1 MWITRKGY
9 TCLLQEFTE
18 LKETLKSKLKE
29 LGDQAE
35 RDSDLPENPIWK
47 QLQVEIR
54 FNIPRKIAEIQKSIS
69 EAQII
74 EDMLLPIL
82 NNDDKAH
89 IGSKVRIKFS
99 NDDKEYEFIIVG
111 PYDLKVFEKAI
122 SYLSP
127 LGRAILNTEEGEEKA
142 FMAPSGE
149 RIFAVLSIQK
159 GL

>member
-9 TCLLQEFTE
+9 ESLLQGAAEI
-18 LKETLKSKLKE
+18 KETIKNKLKE

-47 QLQVEIR
+47 QLQVEVK
-54 FNIPRKIAEIQKSIS
+54 FNLPRKMEEIQKLIS

-74 EDMLLPIL
+74 EDMLIPML
-82 NNDDKAH
+82 NNDNKAH
-89 IGSKVRIKFS
+89 IGSKVKIKF
-99 NDDKEYEFIIVG
+99 NNEDKEYEFIIVG
-111 PYDLKVFEKAI
+111 SYDLKVVKNGI

-127 LGRAILNTEEGEEKA
+127 LGKAILNTEEREEKS
-142 FMAPSGE
+142 FISPGGE
-149 RIFAVLSIQK
+149 RTFIVLSIQK

>member
-9 TCLLQEFTE
+9 MALLQEFIDV
-18 LKETLKSKLKE
+18 KETIKEKLKE

-54 FNIPRKIAEIQKSIS
+54 VNLPRKMADIQKLIS
-69 EAQII
+69 DAQII
-74 EDMLLPIL
+74 EDMLLPL
-82 NNDDKAH
+82 LKNDGKAH
-89 IGSKVRIKFS
+89 IGSRVRIKF
-99 NDDKEYEFIIVG
+99 NNEDKEYEFVIVG
-111 PYDLKVFEKAI
+111 PYDLKVIENSI

-127 LGRAILNTEEGEEKA
+127 LGRAILNAEEREEKT
-142 FMAPSGE
+142 FVAPSGE
-149 RIFAVLSIQK
+149 RIFTIISIQK

>member
-18 LKETLKSKLKE
+18 LKETLRNKLKE

-54 FNIPRKIAEIQKSIS
+54 FNIPRKIAEIQKLIS

-74 EDMLLPIL
+74 EDMLGDIL
-82 NNDDKAH
+82 YDISKVH
-89 IGSKVRIKFS
+89 IGSKVRIKF
-99 NDDKEYEFIIVG
+99 NDDDKEHEFIIVG
-111 PYDLKVFEKAI
+111 PYDLKIINNSI
-122 SYLSP
+122 SYFSP
-127 LGRAILNTEEGEEKA
+127 LGRAMLNTEEGEEKV
-142 FMAPSGE
+142 FTAPSGE
-149 RIFAVLSIQK
+149 RIFTILSIQK